1 MANSPAGAPA
11 LELNE
16 EGFLV
21 HPEIW
26 DEAVAAALAREQEGI
41 DALTDRPWAVVTCI
55 RDYYLEKGMAP
66 MIRALCQTTGLRLRE
81 IYELFPSG
89 PAKGACKVA
98 GLPKPDGCV

>member
-1 MANSPAGAPA
+1 MGESATGAAA

-16 EGFLV
+16 EGFLI

-26 DEAVAAALAREQEGI
+26 DERIAAALAREQEGI
-41 DALTDRPWAVVTCI
+41 EVLGDRHWAVINYI
-55 RDYYLEKGMAP
+55 RGYYLEKGMAP
-66 MIRALCQTTGLRLRE
+66 MIRALCQSTGLRLRE
-81 IYELFPSG
+81 VYELFPSG